1 MQISDRISVDPK
13 ICHGKPCI
21 KGTRIP
27 VYIILELLAADTSP
41 NEILRE
47 YPHLTKEDIKAA
59 INYAARLATEEIS
72 VFEPEVTKAKQ
83 H

>member
-27 VYIILELLAADTSP
+27 VYIILELLAGDTSP
-41 NEILRE
+41 DEILRE

-59 INYAARLATEEIS
+59 INYAAKLATEEIS
-72 VFEPEVTKAKQ
+72 VFEPEVTKTK
-83 H
+83 

>member
-1 MQISDRISVDPK
+1 MQISHRISADSK

-21 KGTRIP
+21 EGTRIP
-27 VYIILELLAADTSP
+27 VYIILELLAEDTSS

-59 INYAARLATEEIS
+59 INYGAKLATEEIS
-72 VFEPEVTKAKQ
+72 VFEPEPTKTK
-83 H
+83 

>member
-27 VYIILELLAADTSP
+27 VYIILELLAGDTSP
-41 NEILRE
+41 DEILRQ

-59 INYAARLATEEIS
+59 INYAAKLATEEIS
-72 VFEPEVTKAKQ
+72 VFEPEVTKAK
-83 H
+83 

>member
-27 VYIILELLAADTSP
+27 VYVILELLAGDTSP

-47 YPHLTKEDIKAA
+47 YPHLTKEDIRAA
-59 INYAARLATEEIS
+59 INYAAKLATEEIS
-72 VFEPEVTKAKQ
+72 VFEPDFMKAK
-83 H
+83 

>member
-1 MQISDRISVDPK
+1 MQIGDRISVDPK

-27 VYIILELLAADTSP
+27 VYIILELLAGDTSP
-41 NEILRE
+41 DEILRE

-59 INYAARLATEEIS
+59 INYAAKLATEEIS
-72 VFEPEVTKAKQ
+72 VFEPEVTKTK
-83 H
+83 

>member
-27 VYIILELLAADTSP
+27 VYIILELLAGDTSP
-41 NEILRE
+41 DEILRQ
-47 YPHLTKEDIKAA
+47 YPHLTKEDIKAT
-59 INYAARLATEEIS
+59 INYAAKLATEEIS
-72 VFEPEVTKAKQ
+72 VFEPEVTQAK
-83 H
+83 

>member
-1 MQISDRISVDPK
+1 MRISDRISADPK
-13 ICHGKPCI
+13 ICYGKPCI

-27 VYIILELLAADTSP
+27 VYIILELLAGDTSP

-59 INYAARLATEEIS
+59 INYAAKLATEEIS
-72 VFEPEVTKAKQ
+72 VFEPEVTKAK
-83 H
+83 

>member
-27 VYIILELLAADTSP
+27 VYVILELLAQDTSP

-47 YPHLTKEDIKAA
+47 YPHLTKEDIRAA
-59 INYAARLATEEIS
+59 INYAAKLATEEIS
-72 VFEPEVTKAKQ
+72 VFEPDFMKAK
-83 H
+83 

>member
-41 NEILRE
+41 DEILRE

-59 INYAARLATEEIS
+59 INYAAKLATEEIS
-72 VFEPEVTKAKQ
+72 VFEPEVTKAK
-83 H
+83 

>member
-27 VYIILELLAADTSP
+27 VYIILELLAGDTSP
-41 NEILRE
+41 DEILRQ
-47 YPHLTKEDIKAA
+47 YPHLTKGDIKAA
-59 INYAARLATEEIS
+59 INYAAKLATEEIS
-72 VFEPEVTKAKQ
+72 VFEPEVTKAK
-83 H
+83 

>member
-27 VYIILELLAADTSP
+27 VYIILELLAGDTSP

-59 INYAARLATEEIS
+59 INYAAKLATEEIS
-72 VFEPEVTKAKQ
+72 VFEPEVTKAK
-83 H
+83 

>member
-27 VYIILELLAADTSP
+27 VYIILELLAGDTSP
-41 NEILRE
+41 DEILRE
-47 YPHLTKEDIKAA
+47 YPHLTKEDVKAA
-59 INYAARLATEEIS
+59 INYAAKLATEEIS
-72 VFEPEVTKAKQ
+72 VFEPKVTEAK
-83 H
+83 